1 MKNSNQ
7 FAGDVADQR
16 VQEKMLD
23 TERVLILYIFPKQRT
38 DEGSIPIRMPPVIT
52 PQTRV

>member
-7 FAGDVADQR
+7 FTGDVTDQR

-23 TERVLILYIFPKQRT
+23 IERVSILYIFPKQRT
-38 DEGSIPIRMPPVIT
+38 DEGSIPVRMPPVIT